1 MAQAYVNEVYG
12 KLESIEFTR
21 KDGIKEKSL
30 STRLNSQFGISVN
43 RFSKNDVIYIHINK
57 KNNKY
62 YLPLQWEEME
72 DSVKIKTEIEEKLH
86 LLGDDVS
93 DINFIFIY
101 LFFYFNKSLSST
113 ERTTTA
119 DVATT
124 ANAT

>member
-62 YLPLQWEEME
+62 YLPL
-72 DSVKIKTEIEEKLH
+72 
-86 LLGDDVS
+86 
-93 DINFIFIY
+93 
-101 LFFYFNKSLSST
+101 
-113 ERTTTA
+113 
-119 DVATT
+119 
-124 ANAT
+124 